1 MPRASLNLIIK
12 IIVFEKLAGQP
23 SPVRTPSLEQRTE
36 TPELKLQVPA
46 MGTHR
51 VLGKAQLSVMLSDSW
66 DTPGT
71 PLLDCSMCP
80 GQAFGVFCHHK
91 MALET
96 SFAGLVLASL
106 CWRLTCPRVAQ
117 KTRQLILLPCFFSV
131 LLGSRVPVSLLP
143 VMNTFKGKK
152 LETWF

>member
-23 SPVRTPSLEQRTE
+23 SPVRTPSLEQRSE
-36 TPELKLQVPA
+36 TLELKL
-46 MGTHR
+46 
-51 VLGKAQLSVMLSDSW
+51 LGIGYGNTQSPQETAIIVMLPDFW

-71 PLLDCSMCP
+71 PLLECLMCP

-96 SFAGLVLASL
+96 
-106 CWRLTCPRVAQ
+106 
-117 KTRQLILLPCFFSV
+117 
-131 LLGSRVPVSLLP
+131 
-143 VMNTFKGKK
+143 
-152 LETWF
+152 